1 MFINRK
7 EWRYLM
13 ATVTELKDAVD
24 ALVVQV
30 DRVVALE
37 VAAVVVAAQAT
48 KDQPIVDQL
57 VADVKVKTDAL
68 AQVV

>member
-1 MFINRK
+1 MFISRK
-7 EWRYLM
+7 EWRFLM
-13 ATVTELKDAVD
+13 STVNELKDAVD

-37 VAAVVVAAQAT
+37 VAAVIVAAQAT
-48 KDQPIVDQL
+48 ADQPVVDQL
-57 VADVKVKTDAL
+57 ITDVKSKTDAL